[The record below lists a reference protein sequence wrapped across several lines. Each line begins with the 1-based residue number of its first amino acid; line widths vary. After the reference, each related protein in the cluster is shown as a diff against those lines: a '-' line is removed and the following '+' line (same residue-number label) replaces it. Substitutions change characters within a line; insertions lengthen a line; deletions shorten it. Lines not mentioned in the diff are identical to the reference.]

1 MNEYEFTEQQ
11 LTDLG
16 FNKVDEA
23 EIETYYEY
31 IFSPEDYFNSQCLL
45 TNSVH
50 SIDKV
55 IKDMLSVETTFK
67 VANPINEDGEE
78 WLNEAQIKHYI
89 AQGGF

>member
-16 FNKVDEA
+16 FNKVDEG
-23 EIETYYEY
+23 EIETYYEF

-55 IKDMLSVETTFK
+55 IKDMLDVGTVFK
-67 VANPINEDGEE
+67 VANPINEEGKE
-78 WLNEAQIKHYI
+78 WLTKDDVEHYI